1 MEKYI
6 VKENEILIE
15 FLKKTFSNLSKNS
28 VKSLLHN
35 EKVFVNG
42 NMTTKYNYELNI
54 GDVVEIREKVAK
66 NINII
71 YEDKDIIVINKP
83 SGLLTVAT
91 EKEKNKTAYHL
102 VMEYLKKKN
111 KNNRIFIIHRLDKD
125 TSGIIMF
132 AKNER
137 AKHLYQDNWNDIV
150 KKRCYYAV
158 IDGKMENKEGTIKS
172 YLKENGNMVYSV
184 KDRSGK
190 LAITEFTTLNHKKA
204 YSLLDIS
211 IKTGRKHQIRVS
223 LKEYGHPIIGDK
235 KYGAKSNPLGRLGLH
250 AYELSLQLPYCK
262 EPLTVESK
270 IPKEFLKIFESEV
283 KDGEITESHRR

>member
-66 NINII
+66 NIDII

-190 LAITEFTTLNHKKA
+190 IAITEYKVLKEIKNI
-204 YSLLDIS
+204 SLLDINLR
-211 IKTGRKHQIRVS
+211 TGRKNQIRVHM
-223 LKEYGHPIIGDK
+223 KENKTPILGDL
-235 KYGAKSNPLGRLGLH
+235 KYGEKSKLINRLALH
-250 AYELSLQLPYCK
+250 AYKLELINPITKKL
-262 EPLTVESK
+262 LTFEVNM
-270 IPKEFLKIFESEV
+270 PNEFKTLFK
-283 KDGEITESHRR
+283 

>member
-15 FLKKTFSNLSKNS
+15 FLKKMFSNLSKNS

-42 NMTTKYNYELNI
+42 NMTTKYNYELNV
-54 GDVVEIREKVAK
+54 GDVVEIREKIAK
-66 NINII
+66 NIDII

-190 LAITEFTTLNHKKA
+190 LAITEYKVLKERKNI
-204 YSLLDIS
+204 SLLDINLR
-211 IKTGRKHQIRVS
+211 TGRKNQIRVHM
-223 LKEYGHPIIGDK
+223 KENKTPILGDL
-235 KYGAKSNPLGRLGLH
+235 KYGEKSKLINRLALH
-250 AYELSLQLPYCK
+250 AYKLELINPITKKL
-262 EPLTVESK
+262 LTFEVNM
-270 IPKEFLKIFESEV
+270 PNEFKTLFK
-283 KDGEITESHRR
+283 

>member
-15 FLKKTFSNLSKNS
+15 FLKKMFSNLSKNS

-42 NMTTKYNYELNI
+42 NMTTKYNYELNV
-54 GDVVEIREKVAK
+54 GDIVEIREKVAK
-66 NINII
+66 NIDII

-190 LAITEFTTLNHKKA
+190 LAITEYKVLKERKNI
-204 YSLLDIS
+204 SLLDINL
-211 IKTGRKHQIRVS
+211 KTGRKNQIRVHM
-223 LKEYGHPIIGDK
+223 KENKTPILGDL
-235 KYGAKSNPLGRLGLH
+235 KYGEKSKLINRLALH
-250 AYELSLQLPYCK
+250 AYKLELVNPVTKKL
-262 EPLTVESK
+262 LTFEVNMPNEFK
-270 IPKEFLKIFESEV
+270 ILFK
-283 KDGEITESHRR
+283 

>member
-15 FLKKTFSNLSKNS
+15 FLKKMFSNLSKNS

-42 NMTTKYNYELNI
+42 NMTTKYNYELNA
-54 GDVVEIREKVAK
+54 GDIVEIREKVAK
-66 NINII
+66 NIDII

-137 AKHLYQDNWNDIV
+137 AKHLYQDNWNNIV

-190 LAITEFTTLNHKKA
+190 LAVTEYKVLKERKNI
-204 YSLLDIS
+204 SLLDINL
-211 IKTGRKHQIRVS
+211 KTGRKNQIRVHM
-223 LKEYGHPIIGDK
+223 KENKTPILGDL
-235 KYGAKSNPLGRLGLH
+235 KYGEKSKLINRLALH
-250 AYELSLQLPYCK
+250 AYKLELINPVTKKLL
-262 EPLTVESK
+262 
-270 IPKEFLKIFESEV
+270 IFEASMPN
-283 KDGEITESHRR
+283 EIKTLFK

>member
-15 FLKKTFSNLSKNS
+15 FLKKMFSNLSKNS

-42 NMTTKYNYELNI
+42 NMTTKYNYELNA
-54 GDVVEIREKVAK
+54 GDIVEIREKVAK
-66 NINII
+66 NIDII

-190 LAITEFTTLNHKKA
+190 LAITEYKVLKERKNI
-204 YSLLDIS
+204 SLLDINL
-211 IKTGRKHQIRVS
+211 KTGRKNQIRVHM
-223 LKEYGHPIIGDK
+223 KENKTPILGDL
-235 KYGAKSNPLGRLGLH
+235 KYGEKSKLINRLALH
-250 AYELSLQLPYCK
+250 AYKLELINPVTK
-262 EPLTVESK
+262 K
-270 IPKEFLKIFESEV
+270 IHIFEASMPN
-283 KDGEITESHRR
+283 EIKTLFE

>member
-6 VKENEILIE
+6 VKENEILIG
-15 FLKKTFSNLSKNS
+15 FLKKMFSNLSKNS

-66 NINII
+66 NIDII

-184 KDRSGK
+184 KNRSGK
-190 LAITEFTTLNHKKA
+190 LAITEYKVLKERKNI
-204 YSLLDIS
+204 SLLDINL
-211 IKTGRKHQIRVS
+211 KTGRKNQIRVHM
-223 LKEYGHPIIGDK
+223 KENKTPILGDL
-235 KYGAKSNPLGRLGLH
+235 KYGEKSKLINRLALH
-250 AYELSLQLPYCK
+250 AYKLELVNPVTKKL
-262 EPLTVESK
+262 LTFE
-270 IPKEFLKIFESEV
+270 INMPNEFKMLFK
-283 KDGEITESHRR
+283 

>member
-15 FLKKTFSNLSKNS
+15 FLKKMFSNLSKNS

-66 NINII
+66 NIDII

-190 LAITEFTTLNHKKA
+190 LAITEYKILKERKNI
-204 YSLLDIS
+204 SLLDINL
-211 IKTGRKHQIRVS
+211 KTGRKNQIRVHM
-223 LKEYGHPIIGDK
+223 KENKTPILGDL
-235 KYGAKSNPLGRLGLH
+235 KYGEKSKLINRLALH
-250 AYELSLQLPYCK
+250 AYKLELVNPVTKKL
-262 EPLTVESK
+262 LTFE
-270 IPKEFLKIFESEV
+270 INMPNEFKMLFK
-283 KDGEITESHRR
+283 

>member
-15 FLKKTFSNLSKNS
+15 FLKKMFSNLSKNS

-42 NMTTKYNYELNI
+42 NMTTKYNYELNV

-66 NINII
+66 NIDII

-158 IDGKMENKEGTIKS
+158 IDGKMENKEGMIKS

-190 LAITEFTTLNHKKA
+190 LAITEYKVLKERKNI
-204 YSLLDIS
+204 SLLDINL
-211 IKTGRKHQIRVS
+211 KTGRKNQIRVHM
-223 LKEYGHPIIGDK
+223 KENKTPILGDL
-235 KYGAKSNPLGRLGLH
+235 KYGEKSKLINRLALH
-250 AYELSLQLPYCK
+250 AYKLELINPVTKKLL
-262 EPLTVESK
+262 
-270 IPKEFLKIFESEV
+270 IFEASMPN
-283 KDGEITESHRR
+283 EIKTLFE

>member
-15 FLKKTFSNLSKNS
+15 FLKKMFSNLSKNS

-66 NINII
+66 NIDII

-190 LAITEFTTLNHKKA
+190 LAITEYKVLKERKNI
-204 YSLLDIS
+204 SLLDINL
-211 IKTGRKHQIRVS
+211 KTGRKNQIRVHM
-223 LKEYGHPIIGDK
+223 KENKTPILGDL
-235 KYGAKSNPLGRLGLH
+235 KYGEKSKLINRLALH
-250 AYELSLQLPYCK
+250 AYKLELINPVTKKLL
-262 EPLTVESK
+262 V
-270 IPKEFLKIFESEV
+270 FEASMPN
-283 KDGEITESHRR
+283 EIKTLFE

>member
-15 FLKKTFSNLSKNS
+15 FLKKMFSNLSKNS

-42 NMTTKYNYELNI
+42 NMTTKYNYELNA

-66 NINII
+66 NIDII

-102 VMEYLKKKN
+102 VMEYLKNKN

-190 LAITEFTTLNHKKA
+190 LAITEYKVLKERKNI
-204 YSLLDIS
+204 SLLDINL
-211 IKTGRKHQIRVS
+211 KTGRKNQIRVHM
-223 LKEYGHPIIGDK
+223 KENKTPILGDL
-235 KYGAKSNPLGRLGLH
+235 KYGEKSKLINRLALH
-250 AYELSLQLPYCK
+250 AYKLELINPVTKKL
-262 EPLTVESK
+262 LTFE
-270 IPKEFLKIFESEV
+270 INMPNEFKMLFK
-283 KDGEITESHRR
+283 

>member
-1 MEKYI
+1 M
-6 VKENEILIE
+6 
-15 FLKKTFSNLSKNS
+15 FSNLSKNS

-54 GDVVEIREKVAK
+54 GDVVEIREKVDK
-66 NINII
+66 NIDII

-91 EKEKNKTAYHL
+91 EKEKNKNAYHL

-150 KKRCYYAV
+150 KKR
-158 IDGKMENKEGTIKS
+158 
-172 YLKENGNMVYSV
+172 
-184 KDRSGK
+184 
-190 LAITEFTTLNHKKA
+190 
-204 YSLLDIS
+204 
-211 IKTGRKHQIRVS
+211 
-223 LKEYGHPIIGDK
+223 
-235 KYGAKSNPLGRLGLH
+235 
-250 AYELSLQLPYCK
+250 
-262 EPLTVESK
+262 
-270 IPKEFLKIFESEV
+270 
-283 KDGEITESHRR
+283 

>member
-42 NMTTKYNYELNI
+42 NMTTKYNYELNA
-54 GDVVEIREKVAK
+54 GDIVEIREKIAK
-66 NINII
+66 NIDII
-71 YEDKDIIVINKP
+71 YEDKNIIVINKP

-190 LAITEFTTLNHKKA
+190 LAITEYKVLKERKNI
-204 YSLLDIS
+204 SLLDINL
-211 IKTGRKHQIRVS
+211 KTGRKNQIRVHM
-223 LKEYGHPIIGDK
+223 KENKTPILGDL
-235 KYGAKSNPLGRLGLH
+235 KYGEKSKLINRLALH
-250 AYELSLQLPYCK
+250 AYKLELINPVTKKL
-262 EPLTVESK
+262 LTFE
-270 IPKEFLKIFESEV
+270 INMPNEFKMLFK
-283 KDGEITESHRR
+283 

>member
-15 FLKKTFSNLSKNS
+15 FLKKMFSNLSKNS

-66 NINII
+66 NIDII

-91 EKEKNKTAYHL
+91 EKEKNNTAYHL

-190 LAITEFTTLNHKKA
+190 LAITEYKVLKERKNI
-204 YSLLDIS
+204 SLLDINL
-211 IKTGRKHQIRVS
+211 KTGRKNQIRVHM
-223 LKEYGHPIIGDK
+223 KENKTPILGDL
-235 KYGAKSNPLGRLGLH
+235 KYGEKSKLINRLALH
-250 AYELSLQLPYCK
+250 AYKLELINPVTKKL
-262 EPLTVESK
+262 LTFE
-270 IPKEFLKIFESEV
+270 INMPNEFKMLFK
-283 KDGEITESHRR
+283 

>member
-15 FLKKTFSNLSKNS
+15 FLKKIFSNLSKNS

-42 NMTTKYNYELNI
+42 NMITKYNYELNV
-54 GDVVEIREKVAK
+54 GDIVEIREKVAK
-66 NINII
+66 NIDII

-91 EKEKNKTAYHL
+91 EKEKNKTLYHL

-190 LAITEFTTLNHKKA
+190 IAITEYKVLKERKNI
-204 YSLLDIS
+204 SLLDINLR
-211 IKTGRKHQIRVS
+211 TGRKNQIRVHM
-223 LKEYGHPIIGDK
+223 KENKTPILGDL
-235 KYGAKSNPLGRLGLH
+235 KYGEKSKLINRLALH
-250 AYELSLQLPYCK
+250 AYKLELINPITKKL
-262 EPLTVESK
+262 LTFEVNM
-270 IPKEFLKIFESEV
+270 PNEFKTLFK
-283 KDGEITESHRR
+283 

>member
-15 FLKKTFSNLSKNS
+15 FLKKMFSNLSKNS

-42 NMTTKYNYELNI
+42 NMTTKYNYELNA
-54 GDVVEIREKVAK
+54 GDIVEIREKVAK
-66 NINII
+66 NIDII

-91 EKEKNKTAYHL
+91 EKEKNKTTYHL

-190 LAITEFTTLNHKKA
+190 LAITEYKVLKERKNI
-204 YSLLDIS
+204 SLLDINL
-211 IKTGRKHQIRVS
+211 KTGRKNQIRVHM
-223 LKEYGHPIIGDK
+223 KENKTPILGDL
-235 KYGAKSNPLGRLGLH
+235 KYGEKSKLINRLALH
-250 AYELSLQLPYCK
+250 AYKLELINPVTK
-262 EPLTVESK
+262 K
-270 IPKEFLKIFESEV
+270 IHIFEASMPN
-283 KDGEITESHRR
+283 EIKTLFE

>member
-15 FLKKTFSNLSKNS
+15 FLKKMFSNLSKNS

-42 NMTTKYNYELNI
+42 NMTTKYNYELNA
-54 GDVVEIREKVAK
+54 GDIVEIREKVAK
-66 NINII
+66 NIDII

-190 LAITEFTTLNHKKA
+190 LAITEYKVLKERKNI
-204 YSLLDIS
+204 SLLDINL
-211 IKTGRKHQIRVS
+211 KTGRKNQIRVHM
-223 LKEYGHPIIGDK
+223 KENKTPILGDL
-235 KYGAKSNPLGRLGLH
+235 KYGEKSKLINRLALH
-250 AYELSLQLPYCK
+250 AYKLELVNPVTKKL
-262 EPLTVESK
+262 LTFE
-270 IPKEFLKIFESEV
+270 INMPNEFKMLFK
-283 KDGEITESHRR
+283 

>member
-15 FLKKTFSNLSKNS
+15 FLKKMFSNLSKNS

-42 NMTTKYNYELNI
+42 NMTTKYNYELNA
-54 GDVVEIREKVAK
+54 GDIVEIREKVDK
-66 NINII
+66 NIDII

-190 LAITEFTTLNHKKA
+190 LAITEYKVLKERKNI
-204 YSLLDIS
+204 SLLDINL
-211 IKTGRKHQIRVS
+211 KTGRKNQIRVHM
-223 LKEYGHPIIGDK
+223 KENKTPILGDL
-235 KYGAKSNPLGRLGLH
+235 KYGEKSKLINRLALH
-250 AYELSLQLPYCK
+250 AYKLELINPVTK
-262 EPLTVESK
+262 K
-270 IPKEFLKIFESEV
+270 IHIFEASMPN
-283 KDGEITESHRR
+283 EIKTLFE

>member
-66 NINII
+66 NIDII

-190 LAITEFTTLNHKKA
+190 LAITEYKVLKERKNI
-204 YSLLDIS
+204 SLLDINL
-211 IKTGRKHQIRVS
+211 KTGRKNQIRVHM
-223 LKEYGHPIIGDK
+223 KENKTPILGDL
-235 KYGAKSNPLGRLGLH
+235 KYGEKSKLINRLALH
-250 AYELSLQLPYCK
+250 AYKLELVNPVTKKL
-262 EPLTVESK
+262 LTFE
-270 IPKEFLKIFESEV
+270 INMPNEFKMLFK
-283 KDGEITESHRR
+283 

>member
-15 FLKKTFSNLSKNS
+15 FLKKMFSNLSKNS

-42 NMTTKYNYELNI
+42 NMTTKYNYELNV
-54 GDVVEIREKVAK
+54 GDIVEIREKIAK
-66 NINII
+66 NIDII

-158 IDGKMENKEGTIKS
+158 IDGKMQNKEGTIKS
-172 YLKENGNMVYSV
+172 YLKENGNMVFSV

-190 LAITEFTTLNHKKA
+190 IAITEYKVLKERKNI
-204 YSLLDIS
+204 SLLDINL
-211 IKTGRKHQIRVS
+211 KTGRKNQIRVHM
-223 LKEYGHPIIGDK
+223 KENKTPILGDL
-235 KYGAKSNPLGRLGLH
+235 KYGEKSKLINRLALH
-250 AYELSLQLPYCK
+250 AYKLELINPVTKKL
-262 EPLTVESK
+262 LTFE
-270 IPKEFLKIFESEV
+270 INMPNEFKTLFK
-283 KDGEITESHRR
+283 

>member
-15 FLKKTFSNLSKNS
+15 FLKKMFSNLSKNS

-66 NINII
+66 NIDII

-190 LAITEFTTLNHKKA
+190 LAITEYKVLKERKNIC
-204 YSLLDIS
+204 LLDINL
-211 IKTGRKHQIRVS
+211 KTGRKNQIRVHM
-223 LKEYGHPIIGDK
+223 KENKTPILGDL
-235 KYGAKSNPLGRLGLH
+235 KYGEKSKLINRLALH
-250 AYELSLQLPYCK
+250 AYKLEFVNPVTKKL
-262 EPLTVESK
+262 LTFE
-270 IPKEFLKIFESEV
+270 INMPNEFKMLFK
-283 KDGEITESHRR
+283 

>member
-15 FLKKTFSNLSKNS
+15 FLKKMFSNLSKNS

-66 NINII
+66 NIDII
-71 YEDKDIIVINKP
+71 YKDKDIIVINKP

-190 LAITEFTTLNHKKA
+190 LAITEYKVLKERKNI
-204 YSLLDIS
+204 SLLDINL
-211 IKTGRKHQIRVS
+211 KTGRKNQIRVHM
-223 LKEYGHPIIGDK
+223 KENKTPILGDL
-235 KYGAKSNPLGRLGLH
+235 KYGEKSKLINRLALH
-250 AYELSLQLPYCK
+250 AYKLELVNPVTKKL
-262 EPLTVESK
+262 LTFE
-270 IPKEFLKIFESEV
+270 INMPNEFKMLFK
-283 KDGEITESHRR
+283 

>member
-15 FLKKTFSNLSKNS
+15 FLKKMLSNLSKNS

-66 NINII
+66 NIDII

-158 IDGKMENKEGTIKS
+158 IEGKMENKEGTIKS

-190 LAITEFTTLNHKKA
+190 LAITEYKVLKERKNI
-204 YSLLDIS
+204 SLLDINL
-211 IKTGRKHQIRVS
+211 KTGRKNQIRVHM
-223 LKEYGHPIIGDK
+223 KENKTPILGDL
-235 KYGAKSNPLGRLGLH
+235 KYGEKSKLINRLALH
-250 AYELSLQLPYCK
+250 AYKLELVNPVTKKL
-262 EPLTVESK
+262 LTFE
-270 IPKEFLKIFESEV
+270 INMPNEFKMLFK
-283 KDGEITESHRR
+283 

>member
-15 FLKKTFSNLSKNS
+15 FLKKMFSNLSKNS

-66 NINII
+66 NIDII

-172 YLKENGNMVYSV
+172 YLKENSNMVYSV

-190 LAITEFTTLNHKKA
+190 LAITEYKVLKERKNI
-204 YSLLDIS
+204 SLLDINL
-211 IKTGRKHQIRVS
+211 KTGRKNQIRVHM
-223 LKEYGHPIIGDK
+223 KENKTPILGDL
-235 KYGAKSNPLGRLGLH
+235 KYGEKSKLINRLALH
-250 AYELSLQLPYCK
+250 AYKLELINPVTKKL
-262 EPLTVESK
+262 LTFE
-270 IPKEFLKIFESEV
+270 INMPNEFKMLFK
-283 KDGEITESHRR
+283 

>member
-15 FLKKTFSNLSKNS
+15 FLKKTFSNLSKNN

-42 NMTTKYNYELNI
+42 NMTTKYNYELNV
-54 GDVVEIREKVAK
+54 GDTVEIREKVAK
-66 NINII
+66 NIDII

-172 YLKENGNMVYSV
+172 YLKENGNMVYPV

-190 LAITEFTTLNHKKA
+190 LAITEYKVLKERKNI
-204 YSLLDIS
+204 SLLDINL
-211 IKTGRKHQIRVS
+211 KTGRKNQIRVHM
-223 LKEYGHPIIGDK
+223 KENKTPILGDL
-235 KYGAKSNPLGRLGLH
+235 KYGEKSKLINRLALH
-250 AYELSLQLPYCK
+250 AYKLELVNPVTKKL
-262 EPLTVESK
+262 LTFE
-270 IPKEFLKIFESEV
+270 INMPNEFKMLFK
-283 KDGEITESHRR
+283 

>member
-15 FLKKTFSNLSKNS
+15 FLKKMFSNLSKNNI
-28 VKSLLHN
+28 KSLLHN

-42 NMTTKYNYELNI
+42 NMTTKYNYELNA

-66 NINII
+66 NIDII

-190 LAITEFTTLNHKKA
+190 LAVTEYKVLKERKNI
-204 YSLLDIS
+204 SLLDINL
-211 IKTGRKHQIRVS
+211 KTGRKNQIRVHM
-223 LKEYGHPIIGDK
+223 KENKTPILGDL
-235 KYGAKSNPLGRLGLH
+235 KYGEKSKLINRLALH
-250 AYELSLQLPYCK
+250 AYKLELINPVTKKL
-262 EPLTVESK
+262 LTFE
-270 IPKEFLKIFESEV
+270 INMPNEFKTLFK
-283 KDGEITESHRR
+283 

>member
-6 VKENEILIE
+6 VKENEILID
-15 FLKKTFSNLSKNS
+15 FLKKMFSNLSKNS

-66 NINII
+66 NIDII

-137 AKHLYQDNWNDIV
+137 AKHLYQDNWNDII

-190 LAITEFTTLNHKKA
+190 LAITEYKVLKERKNI
-204 YSLLDIS
+204 SLLDINL
-211 IKTGRKHQIRVS
+211 KTGRKNQIRVHM
-223 LKEYGHPIIGDK
+223 KENKTPILGDL
-235 KYGAKSNPLGRLGLH
+235 KYGEKSKLINRLALH
-250 AYELSLQLPYCK
+250 AYKLELINPVTKKL
-262 EPLTVESK
+262 LTFEVNM
-270 IPKEFLKIFESEV
+270 PNEFKMLFK
-283 KDGEITESHRR
+283 

>member
-66 NINII
+66 NIDII

-190 LAITEFTTLNHKKA
+190 IAITEYKVLKEIKNI
-204 YSLLDIS
+204 SLLDINLR
-211 IKTGRKHQIRVS
+211 TGRKNQIRVHM
-223 LKEYGHPIIGDK
+223 KENKTPILGDL
-235 KYGAKSNPLGRLGLH
+235 KYGEKSKLINRLALH
-250 AYELSLQLPYCK
+250 AYKLELINPVTKKL
-262 EPLTVESK
+262 LTFEVNMPNEFK
-270 IPKEFLKIFESEV
+270 ILFK
-283 KDGEITESHRR
+283 

>member
-15 FLKKTFSNLSKNS
+15 FLKKMFSNLSKNS

-66 NINII
+66 NIDII

-137 AKHLYQDNWNDIV
+137 AKHLYQNNWNDIV

-172 YLKENGNMVYSV
+172 YLKENGKMVYSV

-190 LAITEFTTLNHKKA
+190 LAITEYKVLKERKNI
-204 YSLLDIS
+204 SLLDINL
-211 IKTGRKHQIRVS
+211 KTGRKNQIRVHM
-223 LKEYGHPIIGDK
+223 KENKTPILGDL
-235 KYGAKSNPLGRLGLH
+235 KYGEKSKLINRLALH
-250 AYELSLQLPYCK
+250 AYKLELVNPVTKKL
-262 EPLTVESK
+262 LTFE
-270 IPKEFLKIFESEV
+270 INMPNEFKMLFK
-283 KDGEITESHRR
+283 

>member
-6 VKENEILIE
+6 VKGNEILIE
-15 FLKKTFSNLSKNS
+15 FLKKMFSNLSKNS

-66 NINII
+66 NIDII

-158 IDGKMENKEGTIKS
+158 IDGKTENKEGTIKS

-190 LAITEFTTLNHKKA
+190 LAITEYKVLKERKNI
-204 YSLLDIS
+204 SLLDINL
-211 IKTGRKHQIRVS
+211 KTGRKNQIRVHM
-223 LKEYGHPIIGDK
+223 KENKTPILGDL
-235 KYGAKSNPLGRLGLH
+235 KYGEKSKLINRLALH
-250 AYELSLQLPYCK
+250 AYKLELVNPVTKKL
-262 EPLTVESK
+262 LTFE
-270 IPKEFLKIFESEV
+270 INMPNEFKMLFK
-283 KDGEITESHRR
+283 

>member
-15 FLKKTFSNLSKNS
+15 ILKKMFSNLSKNS

-42 NMTTKYNYELNI
+42 NMTTKYNYELNA
-54 GDVVEIREKVAK
+54 GDIVEIREKVAK
-66 NINII
+66 NIDII
-71 YEDKDIIVINKP
+71 YEDKNIIVINKP

-190 LAITEFTTLNHKKA
+190 LAITEYKVLKERKNI
-204 YSLLDIS
+204 SLLDINL
-211 IKTGRKHQIRVS
+211 KTGRKNQIRVHM
-223 LKEYGHPIIGDK
+223 KENKTPILGDL
-235 KYGAKSNPLGRLGLH
+235 KYGEKSKLINRLALH
-250 AYELSLQLPYCK
+250 AYKLELVNPVTKKL
-262 EPLTVESK
+262 LTFE
-270 IPKEFLKIFESEV
+270 INMPNEFKMLFK
-283 KDGEITESHRR
+283 

>member
-15 FLKKTFSNLSKNS
+15 FLKKMFSNLSKNS

-54 GDVVEIREKVAK
+54 GDEVEIREKVAK
-66 NINII
+66 NIDII

-91 EKEKNKTAYHL
+91 EKEKNKTSYHL

-190 LAITEFTTLNHKKA
+190 LAITEYKVLKERKNI
-204 YSLLDIS
+204 SLLDINL
-211 IKTGRKHQIRVS
+211 KTGRKNQIRVHM
-223 LKEYGHPIIGDK
+223 KENKTPILGDL
-235 KYGAKSNPLGRLGLH
+235 KYGEKSKLINRLALH
-250 AYELSLQLPYCK
+250 AYKLELVNPVTKKL
-262 EPLTVESK
+262 LTFE
-270 IPKEFLKIFESEV
+270 INMPNEFKMLFK
-283 KDGEITESHRR
+283 

>member
-15 FLKKTFSNLSKNS
+15 FLKKMFSNLSKNS

-35 EKVFVNG
+35 EKVFANG

-66 NINII
+66 NIDII

-190 LAITEFTTLNHKKA
+190 LAITEYKVLKERKNI
-204 YSLLDIS
+204 SLLDINL
-211 IKTGRKHQIRVS
+211 KTGRKNQIRVHM
-223 LKEYGHPIIGDK
+223 KENKTPILGDL
-235 KYGAKSNPLGRLGLH
+235 KYGEKSKLINRLALH
-250 AYELSLQLPYCK
+250 AYKLELINPVTKKLL
-262 EPLTVESK
+262 
-270 IPKEFLKIFESEV
+270 IFEASMPN
-283 KDGEITESHRR
+283 EIKTLFE

>member
-15 FLKKTFSNLSKNS
+15 FLKKMFSNLSKNS

-42 NMTTKYNYELNI
+42 NMTTKDNYELNI

-66 NINII
+66 NIDII

-190 LAITEFTTLNHKKA
+190 LAITEYKVLKERKNI
-204 YSLLDIS
+204 SLLDINL
-211 IKTGRKHQIRVS
+211 KTGRKNQIRVHM
-223 LKEYGHPIIGDK
+223 KENKTPILGDL
-235 KYGAKSNPLGRLGLH
+235 KYGEKSKLINRLALH
-250 AYELSLQLPYCK
+250 AYKLELVNPVTKKL
-262 EPLTVESK
+262 LTFE
-270 IPKEFLKIFESEV
+270 INMPNEFKMLFK
-283 KDGEITESHRR
+283 

>member
-15 FLKKTFSNLSKNS
+15 FLKKMFSNLSKNS

-42 NMTTKYNYELNI
+42 NMTTKYNYELNV
-54 GDVVEIREKVAK
+54 GDIVEIREKVAK
-66 NINII
+66 NIDII

-111 KNNRIFIIHRLDKD
+111 NNNRIFIIHRLDKD

-190 LAITEFTTLNHKKA
+190 LAITEYKVLKERKNI
-204 YSLLDIS
+204 SLLDINL
-211 IKTGRKHQIRVS
+211 KTGRKNQIRVHM
-223 LKEYGHPIIGDK
+223 KENKTPILGDL
-235 KYGAKSNPLGRLGLH
+235 KYGEKSKLINRLALH
-250 AYELSLQLPYCK
+250 AYKLELVNPVTKKL
-262 EPLTVESK
+262 LTFEVNMPNEFK
-270 IPKEFLKIFESEV
+270 ILFK
-283 KDGEITESHRR
+283 

>member
-15 FLKKTFSNLSKNS
+15 FLKKMFSNLSKNS

-66 NINII
+66 NIDII
-71 YEDKDIIVINKP
+71 YEDKDIIIINKP
-83 SGLLTVAT
+83 SSLLTVAT

-158 IDGKMENKEGTIKS
+158 IAGKMENKEGTIKS

-190 LAITEFTTLNHKKA
+190 LAITEYKVLKERKNI
-204 YSLLDIS
+204 SLLDINL
-211 IKTGRKHQIRVS
+211 KTGRKNQIRVHM
-223 LKEYGHPIIGDK
+223 KENKTPILGDL
-235 KYGAKSNPLGRLGLH
+235 KYGEKSKLINRLALH
-250 AYELSLQLPYCK
+250 AYKLELINPVTKKLL
-262 EPLTVESK
+262 
-270 IPKEFLKIFESEV
+270 IFEASMPN
-283 KDGEITESHRR
+283 EIKTLFE

>member
-15 FLKKTFSNLSKNS
+15 FLKKSLRNLSKNNI
-28 VKSLLHN
+28 KSLLHN
-35 EKVFVNG
+35 EKVFING
-42 NMTTKYNYELNI
+42 NMTTKYNYELNV
-54 GDVVEIREKVAK
+54 GDVVEIREKIAK
-66 NINII
+66 NIDII

-190 LAITEFTTLNHKKA
+190 IAITEYKVLKERKNI
-204 YSLLDIS
+204 SLLDINL
-211 IKTGRKHQIRVS
+211 KTGRKNQIRVHM
-223 LKEYGHPIIGDK
+223 KENKTPILGDL
-235 KYGAKSNPLGRLGLH
+235 KYGEKSKLINRLALH
-250 AYELSLQLPYCK
+250 AYKLELINPVTKKL
-262 EPLTVESK
+262 LTFE
-270 IPKEFLKIFESEV
+270 INMPNEFKMLFK
-283 KDGEITESHRR
+283 

>member
-15 FLKKTFSNLSKNS
+15 FLKKMFSNLSKNS

-42 NMTTKYNYELNI
+42 NMTTKYNYELNV

-66 NINII
+66 NIDII

-91 EKEKNKTAYHL
+91 EKEKNKTAYHS

-190 LAITEFTTLNHKKA
+190 LAITEYKVLKERKNI
-204 YSLLDIS
+204 SLLDINL
-211 IKTGRKHQIRVS
+211 KTGRKNQIRVHM
-223 LKEYGHPIIGDK
+223 KENKTPILGDL
-235 KYGAKSNPLGRLGLH
+235 KYGEKSKLINRLALH
-250 AYELSLQLPYCK
+250 AYKLELVNPVTKKL
-262 EPLTVESK
+262 LTFE
-270 IPKEFLKIFESEV
+270 INMPNEFKMLFK
-283 KDGEITESHRR
+283 

>member
-15 FLKKTFSNLSKNS
+15 FLKKMFSNLSKNS
-28 VKSLLHN
+28 VKSLLRN

-66 NINII
+66 NIDII

-190 LAITEFTTLNHKKA
+190 LAITEYKVLKERKNI
-204 YSLLDIS
+204 SLLDINL
-211 IKTGRKHQIRVS
+211 KTGRKNQIRVHM
-223 LKEYGHPIIGDK
+223 KENKTPILGDL
-235 KYGAKSNPLGRLGLH
+235 KYGEKSKLINRLALH
-250 AYELSLQLPYCK
+250 AYKLELVNPVTKKL
-262 EPLTVESK
+262 LTFE
-270 IPKEFLKIFESEV
+270 INMPNEFKMLFK
-283 KDGEITESHRR
+283 

>member
-15 FLKKTFSNLSKNS
+15 FLKKMFSNLSKNS

-66 NINII
+66 NIDII
-71 YEDKDIIVINKP
+71 YEDKDIIIINKP

-190 LAITEFTTLNHKKA
+190 LAITEYKVLKERKNI
-204 YSLLDIS
+204 SLLDINL
-211 IKTGRKHQIRVS
+211 KTGRKNQIRVHM
-223 LKEYGHPIIGDK
+223 KENKTPILGDL
-235 KYGAKSNPLGRLGLH
+235 KYGEKSKLINRLALH
-250 AYELSLQLPYCK
+250 AYKLELVNPVTKKL
-262 EPLTVESK
+262 LTFE
-270 IPKEFLKIFESEV
+270 INMPNEFKMLFK
-283 KDGEITESHRR
+283 